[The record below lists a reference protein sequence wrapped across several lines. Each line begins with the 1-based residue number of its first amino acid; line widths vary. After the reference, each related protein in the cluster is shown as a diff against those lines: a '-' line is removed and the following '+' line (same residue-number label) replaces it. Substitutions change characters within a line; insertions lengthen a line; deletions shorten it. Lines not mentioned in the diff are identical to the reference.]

1 MIRSHFVENIRWR
14 RWITRRAAAGLMVLA
29 AAAAWLG
36 VLFWRSRTE
45 PETRHLRA
53 GMEYA
58 RQGQAKAAEREWLA
72 VVQRNPNH
80 RDAWELLGE
89 LYFSAQIWPNAAHAF
104 QNLLRVA
111 PQTPAAHARLAASLL
126 CAGDER
132 GAYEQAKRELERNPN
147 DLSALAICVYVL
159 SYMGDDKQLLEY
171 LRRLERLQPDD
182 LEFLTMLAEVL
193 ASKRRHEEARPIL
206 DHILQL
212 DPDNAQ
218 ALAMRGFGWFD
229 QNPDP
234 KSFARAEADLTRA
247 LQINP
252 LMPFAR
258 YGLGRLYQRA
268 GRHER
273 AVFQLEQA
281 AKLVPDKS
289 DVFFALAS
297 AYQAAGN
304 EKKAEMARRRFQQL
318 RSDAERESR
327 LEKRCA
333 ADPSNFD
340 LHLEMGELT
349 LRRGDARKARYY
361 LNRAAA
367 LKPDDPRP
375 QKALEEFEKRF
386 GALNAQRSVQSRVM
400 QTAPRTPAS
409 AVQP

>member
-1 MIRSHFVENIRWR
+1 MIRSHAVESVRWR
-14 RWITRRAAAGLMVLA
+14 RWMVRRAAAGLILL
-29 AAAAWLG
+29 AAAAWLS
-36 VLFWRSRTE
+36 VLYWRYRTE
-45 PETRHLRA
+45 PEIRHLRA

-104 QNLLRVA
+104 QNLLRIA

-132 GAYEQAKRELERNPN
+132 GAFEQAKQELQRNPD
-147 DLSALAICVYVL
+147 DLSSLAICVYVL

-193 ASKRRHEEARPIL
+193 ASKRRHDEARPIL
-206 DHILQL
+206 DRILQL
-212 DPDNAQ
+212 DPNNAQ
-218 ALAMRGFGWFD
+218 ALSMRGFGWFE
-229 QNPDP
+229 QNPDAQ
-234 KSFARAEADLTRA
+234 SFARAEADLLQA
-247 LQINP
+247 LRINP

-258 YGLGRLYQRA
+258 YGLGRLYQRM
-268 GRHER
+268 GRHDR

-297 AYQAAGN
+297 SYQAVGN
-304 EKKAEMARRRFQQL
+304 EKKAEMARQRFQQL

-340 LHLEMGELT
+340 LHLQMGELT

-361 LNRAAA
+361 LQRAAA

-386 GALNAQRSVQSRVM
+386 GALHTRQTIQSRIM
-400 QTAPRTPAS
+400 QTAPRTPEPT
-409 AVQP
+409 VQP